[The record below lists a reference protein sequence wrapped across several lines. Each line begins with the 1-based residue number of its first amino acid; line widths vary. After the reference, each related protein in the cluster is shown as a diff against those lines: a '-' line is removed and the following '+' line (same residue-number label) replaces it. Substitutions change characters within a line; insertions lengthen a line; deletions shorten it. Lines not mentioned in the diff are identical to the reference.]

1 MQDVDKN
8 GVKPRQSISWL
19 RIVRRSMRTFESR
32 LREPEGSKAIIIK
45 RVALNLAEQHEAEKD
60 VET

>member
-1 MQDVDKN
+1 
-8 GVKPRQSISWL
+8 
-19 RIVRRSMRTFESR
+19 MRTFESR